1 MAVRSVAGTVEG
13 VMRLNPKDPLAT
25 VAFETIQYPE
35 MTLKYDEWLAA
46 QEPAYQERVLASRV
60 QPS

>member
-1 MAVRSVAGTVEG
+1 
-13 VMRLNPKDPLAT
+13 MRLNPKDPLAT

-46 QEPAYQERVLASRV
+46 QEPAYQERVLANRV